1 MNPFDKLFM
10 NSSRHNILT
19 QTLCAWLCL
28 TLLVLPLQAAPHT
41 NVSSVR
47 VSEDKGALLATIE
60 MDSAAPFQHFTL
72 SNPSRIV
79 IDIRNARQTIT
90 ATDEQILIP
99 INQGG
104 LARAR
109 VGQMGNTVRVVFD
122 TTAQVRAE
130 VSRRGTTLLVRFPL
144 PPRTSIKTGMPA
156 IPPTK
161 PDSAKK
167 HFQEGMKQEALQRW
181 EVAAQE
187 FTLAVQ
193 AEPSNS
199 EYRLH
204 LLRALQKASLASAHR
219 GDDLV
224 AQQDFAGAYTAYYQ
238 AFAFDPTNELARVK
252 MERLREQ
259 QSQRSSAGRYEI
271 VTANATTSSAD
282 IKLPN
287 SSRPSDV
294 LQAINFRDTDLRQ
307 VIEFMA
313 EKLELNVLFDESF
326 KNETNFRFKL
336 NNVTMAR
343 ALDLVLLQTH
353 HTFEQVERRTIL
365 IYADNATNRQR
376 NEQMLV
382 KTFYL
387 GNADLEQA
395 RTLLQAIS
403 GAQHQVI
410 PVKQLNALVVR
421 DTASNLRMM
430 QELLDSIDK
439 NRAEVVLDVDIY
451 EVSRHTSLEIGN
463 QLALS
468 AQPVTETR
476 FDTQG
481 NPVTVTRGQSSSLGN
496 LGGIGRAGIAGIAG
510 TAVSPVLG
518 GVGTLLGLPPS
529 SLSLLQSKGQS
540 KLLASSQIHA
550 LDGEQN
556 QTKVGRSVP
565 VRLGT
570 SLMPGLMPA
579 PTTAV
584 GQVAGAL
591 QNVFGGGYG
600 FGSGGFDSIQYR
612 DVGLVI
618 DVTPAISKEGYVQIK
633 MKLESTSVEAASTE
647 INLTPSFTQRSLTT
661 VARVMDGKTAVVAG
675 IKQEAKGDS
684 RAGLPVIGML
694 PVLGRFFSTPRQT
707 GNLSDIIIT
716 VTPHILRAPKLN
728 HEDHLARSGGS
739 QKGGVLPTVE
749 EVVLRLKTED
759 DEDRQRRGQERR
771 PQAPPVVTARIAEVK
786 APVTEPAVARASE
799 PTQAVTAVQE
809 TKREEAEAVAQP
821 VAAETVAPNDDGAGQ
836 VSRISLKA
844 VPITT
849 QPRVGE
855 TFSVAVSVN
864 GAASMTG
871 ASVSL
876 NFDPARVQFKAV
888 RDGGLLGNRALLH
901 QEVNGGR
908 LHLTLQPPSEAAA
921 PAFAQGQ
928 LFLVEF
934 TALAAGEAR
943 IEFDLNETS
952 LQLTGAAN
960 VEVAAR
966 PAQIT
971 IRGNGQ

>member
-1 MNPFDKLFM
+1 M
-10 NSSRHNILT
+10 NSSQHNFLT
-19 QTLCAWLCL
+19 QSLCAWLCL
-28 TLLVLPLQAAPHT
+28 ALIGLPLKAAPHT
-41 NVSSVR
+41 NVSGVR
-47 VSEDKGALLATIE
+47 VREDKGMLLATIE

-90 ATDEQILIP
+90 ATEEQILIP

-109 VGQMGNTVRVVFD
+109 VGQMGSTVRVVFD
-122 TTAQVRAE
+122 TTAQVRSE
-130 VSRRGTTLLVRFPL
+130 VTRRGTTLLVRFHQVNQTP
-144 PPRTSIKTGMPA
+144 IKTGTPA
-156 IPPTK
+156 TTPTRQG
-161 PDSAKK
+161 SAKK

-181 EVAAQE
+181 ELAAQE

-193 AEPSNS
+193 AEPSNT

-219 GDDLV
+219 GDALV
-224 AQQDFAGAYTAYYQ
+224 AQQDFAGAFTAYYQ
-238 AFAFDPTNELARVK
+238 AFTFDPTNELARVK
-252 MERLREQ
+252 MERMREQ
-259 QSQRSSAGRYEI
+259 QSQPTGAGKYEI

-282 IKLPN
+282 IKLPQ
-287 SSRPSDV
+287 SSRANDL

-326 KNETNFRFKL
+326 KNDTNFRLKL

-403 GAQHQVI
+403 GAQHPVI
-410 PVKQLNALVVR
+410 PVKQLNALVIR

-439 NRAEVVLDVDIY
+439 NRAEVVIDVDIY

-463 QLALS
+463 QLALT
-468 AQPVTETR
+468 AQPVTQTR
-476 FDTQG
+476 FDTNG
-481 NPVTVTRGQSSSLGN
+481 NPVTVTTGQSSSLGN
-496 LGGIGRAGIAGIAG
+496 LGGIGRAGLAGIAG

-570 SLMPGLMPA
+570 SLLPGYSALPA
-579 PTTAV
+579 QGAV

-600 FGSGGFDSIQYR
+600 VGGFDSIQYR

-633 MKLESTSVEAASTE
+633 MKLESTSVEAASAE

-661 VARVMDGKTAVVAG
+661 VARVLDGKTAVVAG
-675 IKQEAKGDS
+675 IKQEAKGDA
-684 RAGLPVIGML
+684 RAGLPFVGML

-739 QKGGVLPTVE
+739 QKGGVLPTIE
-749 EVVLRLKTED
+749 EVVQRLKTED
-759 DEDRQRRGQERR
+759 DEDRQRRGPQR

-786 APVTEPAVARASE
+786 APVTEPAARSPE
-799 PTQAVTAVQE
+799 PRQAVAAVQE
-809 TKREEAEAVAQP
+809 TKREEAEAIAQP
-821 VAAETVAPNDDGAGQ
+821 TSLEVAAPNENSAGQ
-836 VSRISLKA
+836 VNRVSLKA
-844 VPITT
+844 VPISMN
-849 QPRVGE
+849 PRVGE
-855 TFSVAVSVN
+855 TFTVAVAVN

-876 NFDPARVQFKAV
+876 NFDPTRVQFKAV
-888 RDGGLLGNRALLH
+888 RDGGLLGNRALLR
-901 QEVNGGR
+901 QQVNEGR
-908 LHLTLQPPSEAAA
+908 LHLTLQPPSENAA

-934 TALAAGEAR
+934 TALEAGEAR

-952 LQLTGAAN
+952 LQLTSAAN

-971 IRGNGQ
+971 IRQ

>member
-1 MNPFDKLFM
+1 M
-10 NSSRHNILT
+10 NSSQHNLLT

-28 TLLVLPLQAAPHT
+28 SLILFPLQAAPIT
-41 NVSSVR
+41 NVSGLR
-47 VSEDKGALLATIE
+47 ISEDNGALIATIE
-60 MDSAAPFQHFTL
+60 MDSAASVQHFTL
-72 SNPSRIV
+72 SNPSRVV

-90 ATDEQILIP
+90 AANEQILIP
-99 INQGG
+99 INKDGIE
-104 LARAR
+104 RAR
-109 VGQMGNTVRVVFD
+109 IGQMGSTVRVVFD
-122 TTAQVRAE
+122 TTAQARSKVTW
-130 VSRRGTTLLVRFPL
+130 SGTKLLVRFSGIQTP
-144 PPRTSIKTGMPA
+144 IKTGTPA
-156 IPPTK
+156 TSRTK
-161 PDSAKK
+161 PSSAKK

-187 FTLAVQ
+187 FALAAA
-193 AEPSNS
+193 AEPDNT

-204 LLRALQKASLASAHR
+204 LLRALQKASLMLASR
-219 GDDLV
+219 GDALV
-224 AQQDFAGAYTAYYQ
+224 AQQNFASAYTAYSQ
-238 AFAFDPTNELARVK
+238 AFTLDPTNELAHVK
-252 MERLREQ
+252 MERMSDQ
-259 QSQRSSAGRYEI
+259 QSSKASAGKYEI

-282 IKLPN
+282 IKAPRA
-287 SSRPSDV
+287 SSSGRSGDL
-294 LQAINFRDTDLRQ
+294 LQTVNFQATDLRQ

-326 KNETNFRFKL
+326 KNDSNFRFKL

-365 IYADNATNRQR
+365 IYGDNATNRQR
-376 NEQMLV
+376 VEQMLV

-395 RTLLQAIS
+395 RTLLQAIA
-403 GAQHQVI
+403 GGQHLVI

-439 NRAEVVLDVDIY
+439 NRAEVVIDVDIY
-451 EVSRHTSLEIGN
+451 EVSRNTSLEIGN
-463 QLALS
+463 QLALG

-496 LGGIGRAGIAGIAG
+496 LGGVGRAGIAAIAG

-570 SLMPGLMPA
+570 SVIPGYPA
-579 PTTAV
+579 LPAQGAA
-584 GQVAGAL
+584 GQVAGAVQSL
-591 QNVFGGGYG
+591 LGGG
-600 FGSGGFDSIQYR
+600 FSSGGFDSIQYR

-618 DVTPAISKEGYVQIK
+618 DVTPAISKEGHVQIK
-633 MKLESTSVEAASTE
+633 MKLESTSVEASGAD

-661 VARVMDGKTAVVAG
+661 VARVLDGKTAVVAG

-684 RAGLPVIGML
+684 RAGLPFIGML

-707 GNLSDIIIT
+707 SNLSDIVIT

-728 HEDHLARSGGS
+728 QEDHLARSGGS
-739 QKGGVLPTVE
+739 QKGGVLPTIE
-749 EVVLRLKTED
+749 EVVLRAQTED
-759 DEDRQRRGQERR
+759 DDDRQRRGPERR
-771 PQAPPVVTARIAEVK
+771 NQPTAPPVVTARIAEVK
-786 APVTEPAVARASE
+786 APITEPAVLPSTAQTVPA
-799 PTQAVTAVQE
+799 TQAAKSE
-809 TKREEAEAVAQP
+809 TSEATPEPEAI
-821 VAAETVAPNDDGAGQ
+821 AAPSDESSKVNK
-836 VSRISLKA
+836 VSLKV
-844 VPITT
+844 VPIPTR
-849 QPRVGE
+849 PRVGE
-855 TFSVAVSVN
+855 TFAVAVAVN

-871 ASVSL
+871 ATVAL

-888 RDGGLLGNRALLH
+888 RDGGLLGNRALLR
-901 QEVNGGR
+901 QQVNEGR
-908 LHLTLQPPSEAAA
+908 LHLTLQPSAENAA

-928 LFLVEF
+928 LFLLEF
-934 TALAAGEAR
+934 VALAEGEAR
-943 IEFDLNETS
+943 LEFDLSETS
-952 LQLTGAAN
+952 LQLTSDAN
-960 VEVAAR
+960 VELAAR
-966 PAQIT
+966 NAQVN
-971 IRGNGQ
+971 IRRNDGGQ